1 MKNKYILLVSILL
14 LISGFFYFRNIN
26 VGKDITNSDNAGVV
40 SQSKVDLII
49 NFGDGNVK
57 NYNLTTEPNDSAF
70 SILKT
75 TAEKEKINLQVKQY
89 DFGVFVE
96 KIGELESTAKKSW
109 IYYVNGESGQ
119 VAADTMK
126 LKSGDKVEWK
136 YEVPKL

>member
-119 VAADTMK
+119 VAADTME
-126 LKSGDKVEWK
+126 LKNGDKVEWK